1 MALTPEQVF
10 TPGAFPT
17 RTYVDRKGDEYEVR
31 LLRYVLAD
39 GILPSVSGP
48 SKSGKTVLVQ
58 KALGPRSIRVS
69 GSEISSADV
78 LWQLALDRLGQAV
91 ERSQSRETSSE
102 LSASVGGEGGVSV
115 LGIGRGTAK
124 AEGGLSAG
132 RGESETLRFLPH
144 GMAKCLEQL
153 KARDLVLL
161 IDDFHYVE
169 ASVKTKLAQQ
179 LKEGLTYGAHVV
191 VLAVPH
197 RGDDPIRAN
206 PDLRGRVAS
215 IDLGHWSTPDLQQI
229 GQLGFPLLEIP
240 ISAESVAS
248 LAVEALGSPQLMQAL
263 CLEACYYWERA
274 GKPQAFTLGV
284 DGVKAIATGTS
295 AFTDA
300 STPYSILAA
309 GPKRHGTERT
319 QYSLAGGVSGDN
331 YVLILRALAA
341 DPPLFTFGY
350 DELLTRIRSVVE
362 GDPPQGQQIGR
373 SLIQMEELLEERLP
387 NDRVLAWDEEKQVLD
402 LVDPYFL
409 FYLRWK
415 VWSRGAA

>member
-1 MALTPEQVF
+1 MGLTPEEVF

-17 RTYVDRKGDEYEVR
+17 RTYVDRKADEYEVR

-58 KALGPRSIRVS
+58 KVLGPRAVRVS
-69 GSEISSADV
+69 GSEIPSEND
-78 LWQLALDRLGQAV
+78 LWQLALDRLGHAV
-91 ERSQSRETSSE
+91 ERSQSRETSSG
-102 LSASVGGEGGVSV
+102 LSASIGTEGGVSV
-115 LGIGRGTAK
+115 LGLAKGTAK
-124 AEGGLSAG
+124 AEGGLSSG
-132 RGESETLRFLPH
+132 KGESETLRFLPH

-153 KARDLVLL
+153 KSRDLVLL

-169 ASVKTKLAQQ
+169 PSVKSKLAQQ
-179 LKEGLTYGAHVV
+179 IKEGLTHGAHIV

-215 IDLGHWSTPDLQQI
+215 IDLGHWAIADLRQI
-229 GQLGFPLLEIP
+229 GLLGFPLLRIP
-240 ISAESVAS
+240 MSEADSDA

-263 CLEACYYWERA
+263 CLEACYHWERL
-274 GKPQAFTLGV
+274 GKPSKLTLGAQ
-284 DGVKAIATGTS
+284 GVRAVAAGTS

-300 STPYSILAA
+300 STPFSILSS

-319 QYSLAGGVSGDN
+319 QYTFAGGQSGDN
-331 YVLILRALAA
+331 YVLILRALAV
-341 DPPLFTFGY
+341 DPPRFAFGY
-350 DELLTRIRSVVE
+350 EELLTRIRHVVE
-362 GDPPQGQQIGR
+362 GEPPQGQQIAR
-373 SLIQMEELLEERLP
+373 SLVQMEELIAERLP
-387 NDRVLAWDEEKQVLD
+387 NDRVVAWDEEKQVLD

-409 FYLRWK
+409 FHLRWK
-415 VWSRGAA
+415 VWPR